1 VSHLFGIDGIKEK
14 IMILSSLSMSGKEF
28 CGRYAM
34 GSDEHHKVYDL
45 ATYTKTTKHIV
56 SSYMIDISVKLRSV
70 VDSLRSL
77 GMEVS
82 LDEYIKVY
90 NSGSC
95 ADGNSKEKNF
105 RFICNN
111 IIHAESFN
119 LDFVG
124 NKKYHT
130 DMVWWSG
137 EVTVSG
143 VYQHKKWEFFFSV
156 LDWCDSI
163 VEFLDES
170 ETQIANM
177 QGESRDIQG
186 HS

>member
-1 VSHLFGIDGIKEK
+1 MSHLFGIDDIKEK
-14 IMILSSLSMSGKEF
+14 ILILSSLSMSGEEF
-28 CGRYAM
+28 CSRYAM
-34 GSDEHHKVYDL
+34 GSDEHHKVYNL

-56 SSYMIDISVKLRSV
+56 SNYIIDISVKLRSV
-70 VDSLRSL
+70 VDSLRSS
-77 GMEVS
+77 GIEVS
-82 LDEYIKVY
+82 LDKDVKGY
-90 NSGSC
+90 NAGSC
-95 ADGNSKEKNF
+95 ADGKSKTQNF
-105 RFICNN
+105 RFICNKV
-111 IIHAESFN
+111 IHAESFN

-124 NKKYHT
+124 NQKYHK

-143 VYQHKKWEFFFSV
+143 VYKSEKWEFFFSI
-156 LDWCDSI
+156 LEWCDSI

-170 ETQIANM
+170 EKQIANM